1 MTDITTTQWRYF
13 IKLTLVNTGGDN
25 GFDGFFA
32 LDVNQKVNLI
42 WNETNKFTTVLIGD
56 GKVAVAVKET
66 PDEIVSMVDAR
77 IEEDKAKRQA
87 EHEEVMKAYQAS
99 KKDD

>member
-13 IKLTLVNTGGDN
+13 IKLTLVNTGDEN
-25 GFDGFFA
+25 GFDGFLA

-42 WNETNKFTTVLIGD
+42 WNDTSKFTTVIFGD

-77 IEEDKAKRQA
+77 IDEDKAKRQA
-87 EHEEVMKAYQAS
+87 EHEEIMKAYAES
-99 KKDD
+99 KKDA